1 MTLLIPHTLSDGV
14 GRSEEGAAWIATL
27 EDCISAAITRWE
39 IKVADPFVDEASC
52 AWVAPCQQSSGEPA
66 VLKISF
72 LSPEALHEIDGLA
85 FWDAD
90 LSVRLIASDKP
101 SSSMLLEQC
110 IPGTPLRTR
119 PEPEQDEVIARI
131 LRRLWRSPEPQSV
144 FRPLSDMMESWA
156 SEAEAEI
163 HLRPDQKLAQEG
175 LQLYRELSNTTDTVL
190 LATDLHAGNVLKA
203 KRAPWLMIDPKPYT
217 GDPCYDATQHLLNCR
232 GRLAA
237 KPDKTISNFASLLGV
252 DEHRVRAWTFARL
265 AVGGWGDNFD
275 QTQQLARLIP
285 PT

>member
-1 MTLLIPHTLSDGV
+1 MTILIPHTLSEGV
-14 GRSEEGAAWIATL
+14 GRSAEGAAWLATL
-27 EDCISAAITRWE
+27 AERISVASTRWE

-52 AWVAPCQQSSGEPA
+52 SWVAPCQQSSGEPA

-90 LSVRLIASDKP
+90 PTVRLIAADKP
-101 SSSMLLEQC
+101 SNSMLIEQC

-119 PEPEQDEVIARI
+119 PEPEQDEVIASI
-131 LRRLWRSPEPQSV
+131 LRRVWRSPEPQSV

-237 KPDKTISNFASLLGV
+237 EPDKTISNFASLLGADV
-252 DEHRVRAWTFARL
+252 HRIRAWTFARL
-265 AVGGWGDNFD
+265 AVGGWGDDFER
-275 QTQQLARLIP
+275 TQQLARSIP